1 MKKKGFI
8 MNHSRITKLK
18 LVSLD
23 FINVRN
29 LILLVEWK
37 IELICI

>member
-8 MNHSRITKLK
+8 MSHSQITKLNIA
-18 LVSLD
+18 SLD

>member
-1 MKKKGFI
+1 MKKEGFI
-8 MNHSRITKLK
+8 MNHSRITKLN